1 MSSTAPS
8 PGDRAHELIT
18 TWISQMER
26 GRKTITKLGASVDTF
41 YLTQNFLVSHGFPIL
56 EGYADARARK
66 MKIIAA
72 WNMLEDIF
80 FRCQTNALAINPTA
94 NGKDLDVYGTQKDR
108 ESVSGI
114 GWIYP
119 AIGLVIVVGTVI
131 ATTLRLIASA
141 DAEERDSQERWTKL
155 AMDMANAP
163 PDKRD
168 AFQKFLDSS
177 PVKKSRGMWEEIKE
191 GAREGVSF
199 AVVVLAL
206 LALYSLAKNSTT
218 RREPPTANPCPIRY
232 RRNPF
237 RMSKDPA
244 KQARQ
249 MEYLDIYYRG
259 TPEQREALKR
269 RRKGEQLDLLP
280 SHEIVD
286 IVPSDDSAES
296 MEY

>member
-18 TWISQMER
+18 TWIAQMER
-26 GRKTITKLGASVDTF
+26 GRKAITKLGASVDTF
-41 YLTQNFLVSHGFPIL
+41 YLTQNFLVSQGFPIL
-56 EGYADARARK
+56 EGYTDARARK

-94 NGKDLDVYGTQKDR
+94 DGKDLDVYGTQKDR
-108 ESVSGI
+108 EAVSGI

-119 AIGLVIVVGTVI
+119 AIGLVIVVGAVI

-141 DAEERDSQERWTKL
+141 DAEERDSQERWAKL
-155 AMDMANAP
+155 AKDMANAP
-163 PDKRD
+163 PDKRA
-168 AFQKFLDSS
+168 AFAKFLDSS
-177 PVKKSRGMWEEIKE
+177 PVKKSRGLWTEIKE
-191 GAREGVSF
+191 GAREGVSV

-206 LALYSLAKNSTT
+206 LAFFSLAKTSTT
-218 RREPPTANPCPIRY
+218 QRKPEKNPCPIRY

-249 MEYLDIYYRG
+249 MAYLDIYYRG

-280 SHEIVD
+280 AHEIVD